1 MAALKWELHFTKPS
15 KNWFTSDN
23 IPTKDLK
30 NHLQLAQATTRP
42 SRSNTTSGNSQFFK
56 ALRAYSAAS
65 DGVPPWDVD
74 INKSV

>member
-42 SRSNTTSGNSQFFK
+42 SQSNTTSGNSQFFQ
-56 ALRAYSAAS
+56 ST
-65 DGVPPWDVD
+65 
-74 INKSV
+74 